1 MDKIPNL
8 LSSIRL
14 LMAPLFLYLFIQ
26 EDLVLRGISLVVFAV
41 AAITDAVDGYLARKY
56 DVESEVGIFLDPL
69 ADKFL
74 TFAGFVC
81 LPFLDPSQFP
91 WWAVTLIVLRDVSI
105 TLLRIYTKR
114 RNITLETR
122 NTAKVKTAIQM
133 AFLYITLLTGFLLL
147 FGGNFGNVVQSVFAT
162 NIFYWGMM
170 IVTAIT
176 VYSGIEYIVVNRN
189 ILGSD
194 PSA

>member
-1 MDKIPNL
+1 
-8 LSSIRL
+8 
-14 LMAPLFLYLFIQ
+14 MAPLFLFLFIQ
-26 EDLVLRGISLVVFAV
+26 EDLLLRGISLIVFAV

-91 WWAVTLIVLRDVSI
+91 WWAVILIVLRDVAI

-114 RNITLETR
+114 KNITLETR

-147 FGGNFGNVVQSVFAT
+147 FGGSFGESIQSVFST

-176 VYSGIEYIVVNRN
+176 VYSGIEYIVVNRK
-189 ILGSD
+189 ILGSE
-194 PSA
+194 PSS

>member
-8 LSSIRL
+8 LSSLRL

-26 EDLVLRGISLVVFAV
+26 EDLLLRGISLVVFAV

-56 DVESEVGIFLDPL
+56 EVESEVGIFLDPL

-91 WWAVTLIVLRDVSI
+91 WWAISLIVLRDVFI

-114 RNITLETR
+114 KNITLKTR

-133 AFLYITLLTGFLLL
+133 AFLYISLLTGFLLL
-147 FGGNFGNVVQSVFAT
+147 FGGSFGEIVNSIFETNV
-162 NIFYWGMM
+162 FYWGMM
-170 IVTAIT
+170 IVTAVT
-176 VYSGIEYIVVNRN
+176 VYSGIEYIVVNRK

-194 PSA
+194 SSS

>member
-1 MDKIPNL
+1 
-8 LSSIRL
+8 
-14 LMAPLFLYLFIQ
+14 MAPLFLFLFIQ
-26 EDLVLRGISLVVFAV
+26 EDLLLRGISLVVFAV

-91 WWAVTLIVLRDVSI
+91 WWAVVLIVLRDVSI
-105 TLLRIYTKR
+105 TILRIYTKR
-114 RNITLETR
+114 KNITLKTR

-147 FGGNFGNVVQSVFAT
+147 FGGGFGESVQSVFAT

-176 VYSGIEYIVVNRN
+176 VYSGVEYIVVNWK

>member
-8 LSSIRL
+8 LSSLRL
-14 LMAPLFLYLFIQ
+14 LMAPLFLILFIQ
-26 EDLVLRGISLVVFAV
+26 EDLLLRGISLIVFAV
-41 AAITDAVDGYLARKY
+41 AAITDAVDGYIARKY

-81 LPFLDPSQFP
+81 LPFLDPAQFP
-91 WWAVTLIVLRDVSI
+91 WWAVILIVLRDVSV
-105 TLLRIYTKR
+105 TMLRIYTKR
-114 RNITLETR
+114 KNIILETR
-122 NTAKVKTAIQM
+122 STAKIKTAIQM

-147 FGGNFGNVVQSVFAT
+147 FGGNFGETIQSIFNT
-162 NIFYWGMM
+162 NIFYWGMI

-176 VYSGIEYIVVNRN
+176 VYSGIEYIVVNRK

-194 PSA
+194 SSP

>member
-8 LSSIRL
+8 LSSLRL

-26 EDLVLRGISLVVFAV
+26 EDLLLRGISLVVFAV

-56 DVESEVGIFLDPL
+56 EVESEVGIFLDPL

-91 WWAVTLIVLRDVSI
+91 WWAISLIVLRDVSI

-114 RNITLETR
+114 KNITLKTR
-122 NTAKVKTAIQM
+122 NTAKAKTAIQM

-147 FGGNFGNVVQSVFAT
+147 FGGGFGEMVRSVFDT

-170 IVTAIT
+170 IVTAVT
-176 VYSGIEYIVVNRN
+176 VYSGVEYIVVNRR

-194 PSA
+194 SSS